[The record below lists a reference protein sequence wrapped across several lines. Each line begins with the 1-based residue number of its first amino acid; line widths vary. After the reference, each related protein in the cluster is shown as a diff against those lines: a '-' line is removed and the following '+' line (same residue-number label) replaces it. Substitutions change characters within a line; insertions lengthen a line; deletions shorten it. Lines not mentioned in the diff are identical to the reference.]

1 MLIHCFFLFYSRF
14 VTSRCMTLMPQWLKQ
29 VFIHHA
35 SDRCTFVDK
44 PSTMS
49 DVDAMFCQEKSIENR
64 TIRDENSIDAKQIR
78 KDTIVIDKF
87 QACFIDCQ
95 CQCEVKNYRCNSIKY
110 KLFFCLQAKKVIPQM
125 TTNKCIDFKSELF
138 NELLQQMRGSS
149 YAIDCCCDCG
159 KKGIRK
165 LRFNYTT
172 GDKAKF

>member
-1 MLIHCFFLFYSRF
+1 
-14 VTSRCMTLMPQWLKQ
+14 MPHWLRQ
-29 VFIHHA
+29 VFIHQA

-49 DVDAMFCQEKSIENR
+49 DVDAMFCQDKSIENR
-64 TIRDENSIDAKQIR
+64 TIRDENSIDVKQIR

-95 CQCEVKNYRCNSIKY
+95 CQCE
-110 KLFFCLQAKKVIPQM
+110 AKKVIPQR
-125 TTNKCIDFKSELF
+125 TISKCDDFKSQLFDELF
-138 NELLQQMRGSS
+138 QQIRGSS

-172 GDKAKF
+172 GDKTKF